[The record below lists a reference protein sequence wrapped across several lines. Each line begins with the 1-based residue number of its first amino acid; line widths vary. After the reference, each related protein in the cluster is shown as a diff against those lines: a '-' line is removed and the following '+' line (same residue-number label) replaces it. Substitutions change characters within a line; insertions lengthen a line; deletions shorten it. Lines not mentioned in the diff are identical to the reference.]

1 VAEHKSTA
9 VALGAYI
16 CFGDEAGQGLKPP
29 RGRTWGRRGVTPVV
43 KVSNAGTKR
52 VNLAGLIAFR
62 PAQQPQVRLIHRSLV
77 YHGWKN
83 EKKGFDEHDF
93 IRLLDAAHQQ
103 LRAPIVLVWDNLNR
117 HKSATIRALI
127 STRAWL
133 TVFYLPTTAPELNPV
148 EGVWAVMKSGLVN
161 LVKREIDQLHRLVK
175 QRLRR
180 MQYRPELLA
189 GLLAKTGLDPQP
201 P

>member
-1 VAEHKSTA
+1 MAQDKSTA

-16 CFGDEAGQGLKPP
+16 CFEDEAGQGLKPP
-29 RGRTWGRRGVTPVV
+29 RGRTWGRRGTTPVV

-52 VNLAGLIAFR
+52 VNLVALLAFR
-62 PAQQPQVRLIHRSLV
+62 PAARPQIRLIHRSMV

-93 IRLLDAAHQQ
+93 IRLLDAAHQR

-117 HKSATIRALI
+117 HKSATMRALI
-127 STRAWL
+127 ASRSWL
-133 TVFYLPTTAPELNPV
+133 TVFYLPTSAPELNPV

-161 LVKREIDQLHRLVK
+161 LVKREIDQLRHLVK
-175 QRLRR
+175 HRLRR

-189 GLLAKTGLDPQP
+189 GLLAKTKLDPQP